1 MSHISGE
8 TTRRRKGG
16 LKVALLAYWA
26 FPSQLGR
33 AKKRRSPNV
42 AAQPYCLRVATPPNP
57 HQIVNLDPL
66 GRSRTPL
73 PPPSSL
79 PYSPAAASVSP
90 SSLARYVQIPQPS
103 LIFLIRL
110 KVVMSA
116 AAFPNWA
123 ILEPFVFRRD
133 DPSSFPDKT
142 KAPIRASATTSLGA
156 PFRIAFSFAEPPHVS
171 RLYAQLPGFPGP
183 DQETPLAIILS
194 THRHLVLLRVA
205 TQTSTWN
212 TVQDFFIYSADD
224 PSELLL
230 LPPCTEPYMEYTR
243 RLVCRL
249 PRCLRRRP
257 LSTPR
262 EEEGP
267 PARPRRLGV
276 TSMGL
281 VSRGEGEQDFAVVE
295 LKIGHQTSRRRRE
308 GQIAGEW
315 DSMRVPIVPQL
326 RPRRRLA
333 ALPMA
338 RQRRRPCRPLL
349 CWIDYFRG
357 ILFCDV
363 FGQGPTPTTSSL
375 QAPPPAMLAAGCTR
389 NVTPIDDGRALK
401 FIDVARNDRVGYGAL
416 RFGGAFTITC
426 HTLQFGQCGHP
437 QEEHVVQLGVAQGHP
452 SSPPSE
458 LWAANPPR
466 ACHPHIVYFL
476 YFLFSDYKYVL
487 KKVWLVAIDMNT
499 KIVESFSKYVNG
511 RDDAGTVDADLT
523 MERSTC
529 PTPFLPFDFPKYLNL
544 SR

>member
-1 MSHISGE
+1 
-8 TTRRRKGG
+8 
-16 LKVALLAYWA
+16 
-26 FPSQLGR
+26 
-33 AKKRRSPNV
+33 
-42 AAQPYCLRVATPPNP
+42 
-57 HQIVNLDPL
+57 
-66 GRSRTPL
+66 
-73 PPPSSL
+73 
-79 PYSPAAASVSP
+79 
-90 SSLARYVQIPQPS
+90 
-103 LIFLIRL
+103 
-110 KVVMSA
+110 MSA

-183 DQETPLAIILS
+183 DQETPLAILS

-295 LKIGHQTSRRRRE
+295 LKVYKHTSTEVYADICLFRSSSDLPPAPG

-315 DSMRVPIVPQL
+315 DSMRVPIVHSSDPDDVWQL
-326 RPRRRLA
+326 CLWQTNAVVPVGRW
-333 ALPMA
+333 
-338 RQRRRPCRPLL
+338 L

-363 FGQGPTPTTSSL
+363 FGQGPTPTVCFLRFPLDKFPSKPHRSNACSWL
-375 QAPPPAMLAAGCTR
+375 HR

-426 HTLQFGQCGHP
+426 HTLQ
-437 QEEHVVQLGVAQGHP
+437 LGSVAILKKSTLCSLVWHKDTKLT
-452 SSPPSE
+452 SSE
-458 LWAANPPR
+458 LWAAKPPSVPATWHSHDPLGGR
-466 ACHPHIVYFL
+466 GQATHRVLPVL
-476 YFLFSDYKYVL
+476 PFSDYKYVL